1 MAVTLSLFAG
11 AGAQFFDNN
20 GVILTGGKIY
30 TYVAGT
36 TTPIATYTANSGSSF
51 HTNPI
56 ILDSAG
62 RVPSGGEIWL
72 QVSSSYKFVVKTSTD
87 VLIATYDNI
96 PSSAQPPAAN
106 DADSIMYEQGYT
118 VTAGSF
124 VSGKIYRIATVGTT
138 NFTLIGAVNNTVGT
152 HFIAT
157 GAGTGTGT
165 AELSQTVETRL
176 QTTVYVTDFGAFKDG
191 TNATVTTAAINAAIA
206 YAKASTNVHCI
217 SFPTGNYAVN
227 APIEIKGGFG
237 DGLTVKGNKSTVT
250 GSHNGPVFDLNGT
263 LPAPAPEYRLNVLIQ
278 DFTVVGSGVANTGS
292 RCIQIVN
299 GANVQV
305 NNCLLRNA
313 YKGLYGFGAL
323 ICNFIQLNIRDN
335 ETGVEFLDTPSFS
348 PNDIHFVNCQIIVN
362 TVAVRVT
369 NFDYGSW
376 NFYGCEIEG
385 NNYPGG
391 TPLDGVRVCEFFNA
405 GEVNFIGCHFEAN
418 FGQYNLF
425 YDSPN
430 GRHLNIIGCKMIPG
444 DSAGSIIY
452 MGYGELFVTGTH
464 AAQNVGGN
472 IVLTANTSNALI
484 IGDTSGTITGVLT
497 KLIRIRNGQL
507 NVANAA
513 VGTSSAGV
521 SSKGDLGVA
530 YAVEGNVQFNNSSGT
545 RLGLTNATGIS
556 LDAAAPYSISTGTG
570 SVTVTRV
577 AGVGF
582 GPGADNT
589 QSLGEASFRWS
600 QVFAGNGVINTSDE
614 RAKQQIEQ
622 IPQVWLDAWGEVD
635 YMRFKFNDAVDQKGS
650 GARWHIGLIAQR
662 VKEAFEARGINP
674 FTIGLLCFDQWD
686 DIEVEKQVEDENG
699 NFVFDEE
706 TGEPVMQKHMVKVAG
721 DQYGIRYEQALALE
735 CAYLRNK
742 LKG

>member
-1 MAVTLSLFAG
+1 MSVVLSAFAG
-11 AGAQFFDNN
+11 VGAQLFDNN
-20 GVILTGGKIY
+20 GVPLTGGKIY
-30 TYVAGT
+30 TYAAGT
-36 TTPIATYTANSGSSF
+36 TTPLATYTTNSQSAF

-56 ILDSAG
+56 ILDAAG
-62 RVPSGGEIWL
+62 RVPNGGEIWL
-72 QVSSSYKFVVKTSTD
+72 QLGIGYKFVLKDSND

-124 VSGKIYRIATVGTT
+124 VSGKIYRIASVGTT
-138 NFTLIGAVNNTVGT
+138 NFTAIGAVNNTVGT

-206 YAKASTNVHCI
+206 YAKASSNVHCI
-217 SFPTGNYAVN
+217 EFPTGNYAVN

-250 GSHNGPVFDLNGT
+250 GSHNGPVFDLNGS

-278 DFTVVGSGVANTGS
+278 DFTVVGSGKANTGS
-292 RCIQIVN
+292 RCIQIVD
-299 GANVQV
+299 GANVQI

-335 ETGVEFLDTPSFS
+335 YAGVEFLNSTFFA

-362 TVAVRVT
+362 TVAVRAI

-385 NNYPGG
+385 NNLSGNA
-391 TPLDGVRVCEFFNA
+391 TDGIRVCEFFGA
-405 GEVNFIGCHFEAN
+405 GEVNFIGCHFEEN
-418 FGQYNLF
+418 SGQYNLF
-425 YDSPN
+425 FDSPE

-444 DSAGSIIY
+444 DNAGSIVY
-452 MGYGELFVTGTH
+452 VDSGELFLTGTH

-472 IVLTANTSNALI
+472 IVLTANTDNAFI
-484 IGDTSGTITGVLT
+484 VGDTAGTVTGVQT
-497 KLIRIRNGQL
+497 KLTRIRNGQV
-507 NVANAA
+507 NVGGAA
-513 VGTSSAGV
+513 VGATSAGV
-521 SSKGDLGVA
+521 SAKGSLGIGYV
-530 YAVEGNVQFNNSSGT
+530 VEGNIQFNNSSGT
-545 RLGLTNATGIS
+545 RLGYLNESQAI
-556 LDAAAPYSISTGTG
+556 LDAAAAYTIGTG
-570 SVTVTRV
+570 IGTVTVTRA

-600 QVFAGNGVINTSDE
+600 QVYAGNGTINTSDE
-614 RAKQQIEQ
+614 RSKQQIEA
-622 IPQVWLDAWGEVD
+622 IPQTWLDAWGDVD
-635 YMRFKFNDAVDQKGS
+635 YMRFKFNDAVQEKGNA
-650 GARWHIGLIAQR
+650 ARWHIGLIAQR

-686 DIEVEKQVEDENG
+686 DIEIEKQVEDVNG

-721 DQYGIRYEQALALE
+721 NQYGIRYEQALALE

>member
-30 TYVAGT
+30 TYAAGT
-36 TTPIATYTANSGSSF
+36 TTPAPTYTTVNGNVS

-62 RVPSGGEIWL
+62 RLPAGGELWL
-72 QVSSSYKFVVKTSTD
+72 PIGIGYKFVIKTSAE
-87 VLIATYDNI
+87 VLISTYDNI
-96 PSSAQPPAAN
+96 PSAAQPPAAN

-118 VTAGSF
+118 VTAGGF
-124 VSGKIYRIATVGTT
+124 IAGKIYRIASIGSTD
-138 NFTLIGAVNNTVGT
+138 FTLIGAAANTVGL

-165 AELSQTVETRL
+165 AELSQTVEARL
-176 QTTVYVTDFGAFKDG
+176 QNTIYVTDFGAYKDG

-206 YAKASTNVHCI
+206 YAKASSNVHCI
-217 SFPTGNYAVN
+217 EFPTGNYAVN

-263 LPAPAPEYRLNVLIQ
+263 LPSPAPEYRLNVLIQ
-278 DFTVVGSGVANTGS
+278 DFTVVGSGKANTGS
-292 RCIQIVN
+292 RCIQIVE

-305 NNCLLRNA
+305 NNCILRNA
-313 YKGLYGFGAL
+313 YKGLFGFGAL

-335 ETGVEFLDTPSFS
+335 ETGVEFLPSGGFS

-362 TVAVRVT
+362 TIAVRAV

-385 NNYPGG
+385 NNLSGNA
-391 TPLDGVRVCEFFNA
+391 TDGVRVCEFFDA

-418 FGQYNLF
+418 SGQYNLF

-430 GRHLNIIGCKMIPG
+430 GRHLNIIGCKMVPG
-444 DSAGSIIY
+444 DSAGSIVYIDS
-452 MGYGELFVTGTH
+452 GELFLTGTH

-472 IVLTANTSNALI
+472 IVLTANTDNALI
-484 IGDTSGTITGVLT
+484 VGETAGTITGVLT
-497 KLIRIRNGQL
+497 KLTRIRNGQI

-513 VGTSSAGV
+513 VGTSSAGIT
-521 SSKGDLGVA
+521 SKGSAGIA
-530 YAVEGNVQFNNSSGT
+530 YTVEGNIQFNNSSGT
-545 RLGLTNATGIS
+545 RLGLTDATGIS
-556 LDAAAPYSISTGTG
+556 LDAAAPYTITTGTG
-570 SVTVTRV
+570 AVIVTRT

-582 GPGADNT
+582 GPGANNT
-589 QSLGEASFRWS
+589 QSLGEAALKWS
-600 QVFAGNGVINTSDE
+600 EVWAGNGTIQTSDE
-614 RAKQQIEQ
+614 RTKQQIEV
-622 IPQVWLDAWGEVD
+622 IPQAWLDAWGDVD
-635 YMRFKFNDAVDQKGS
+635 YVRFKFNDAVEKKGD

-662 VKEAFEARGINP
+662 VKAAFEARGIDP
-674 FTIGLLCFDQWD
+674 FSIGLLCFDQWN
-686 DIEVEKQVEDENG
+686 DIEIEKQVQDENG
-699 NFVFDEE
+699 NPVLDEK
-706 TGEPVMQKHMVKVAG
+706 TGKPVMQKQIIRVAG
-721 DQYGIRYEQALALE
+721 EQYGIRYEQAFALE

>member
-20 GVILTGGKIY
+20 GNPLSGGKIY
-30 TYVAGT
+30 TYSAGT
-36 TTPIATYTANSGSSF
+36 TTPLATYTTNVGNIT

-56 ILDSAG
+56 VLDAAG
-62 RVPSGGEIWL
+62 RIPSGGEIWL
-72 QVSSSYKFVVKTSTD
+72 TLGVGYKFVVKTSAD

-106 DADSIMYEQGYT
+106 DADSIMYEEGYT

-124 VSGKIYRIATVGTT
+124 VIGKTYRILTVGTT
-138 NFTLIGAVNNTVGT
+138 DFTLIGAVNNTVGT

-157 GAGTGTGT
+157 GVGTGTGT

-176 QTTVYVTDFGAFKDG
+176 QNTIYVTDFGAFKDG

-206 YAKASTNVHCI
+206 YAKASSNVHCI
-217 SFPTGNYAVN
+217 EFPTGNYAVN

-237 DGLTVKGNKSTVT
+237 DGLTIKGNKSTVT
-250 GSHNGPVFDLNGT
+250 GSHNGAVFDLNGT

-278 DFTVVGSGVANTGS
+278 DFTVVGSGQANTGS
-292 RCIQIVN
+292 RCIQIVD
-299 GANVQV
+299 GANVQI
-305 NNCLLRNA
+305 NNCILRNA
-313 YKGLYGFGAL
+313 YKGLYGYGAL
-323 ICNFIQLNIRDN
+323 ICNFIQLVIRDN
-335 ETGVEFLDTPSFS
+335 ETGVEFLDSASFS

-362 TVAVRVT
+362 TVAVRAI

-385 NNYPGG
+385 NNLSGNA
-391 TPLDGVRVCEFFNA
+391 TDGVRVCEFFGA

-418 FGQYNLF
+418 PGQYNL
-425 YDSPN
+425 YYSSPS

-444 DSAGSIIY
+444 DIAGSIVYIDN
-452 MGYGELFVTGTH
+452 GELFLTGTH

-472 IVLTANTSNALI
+472 IVLTANTGNALI
-484 IGDTSGTITGVLT
+484 VGDTAGTVTGVLT
-497 KLIRIRNGQL
+497 KLTRIRNGQI

-513 VGTSSAGV
+513 VGTSSAGIT
-521 SSKGDLGVA
+521 SKGSAGIA
-530 YAVEGNVQFNNSSGT
+530 YTVEGNIQFNNSSGT

-556 LDAAAPYSISTGTG
+556 LDAAAPYTITTGTG
-570 SVTVTRV
+570 AVIVTRT

-589 QSLGEASFRWS
+589 QSLGEAPLRWS
-600 QVFAGNGVINTSDE
+600 QVYAGNGTINTSDE
-614 RAKQQIEQ
+614 RAKQQIEA
-622 IPQVWLDAWGEVD
+622 IPQDWLDAWGDVD
-635 YMRFKFNDAVDQKGS
+635 YMRFKFNDAVEQKGDN
-650 GARWHIGLIAQR
+650 ARWHIGLIAQR
-662 VKEAFEARGINP
+662 VKEAFEARGIDP
-674 FTIGLLCFDQWD
+674 FAIGLLCFDEWD
-686 DIEVEKQVEDENG
+686 NIEIEKQVEDENG